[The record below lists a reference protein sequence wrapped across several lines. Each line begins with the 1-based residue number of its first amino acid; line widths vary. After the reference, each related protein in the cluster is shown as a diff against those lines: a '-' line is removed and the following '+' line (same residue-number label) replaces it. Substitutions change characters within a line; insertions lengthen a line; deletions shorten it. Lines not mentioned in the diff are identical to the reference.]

1 MTYAQMAQY
10 RDFLP
15 KVLYMP
21 ASMWP
26 AHESQS
32 FAPAVEA
39 AQKEFFAAFKAA
51 SINPDNGASLAWDPA
66 MVVIDALNKLPG
78 GASAAQLR
86 SYLATA
92 KGFAGV
98 NGLYDFAKV
107 PQRGLDEED
116 CVVTLWD
123 SAKKAWK
130 VVSEPAGIP
139 IKRGQSSQR
148 PVERAHD
155 RNSNPARRPPRQGPD
170 RDPARLP
177 L

>member
-1 MTYAQMAQY
+1 
-10 RDFLP
+10 
-15 KVLYMP
+15 MP
-21 ASMWP
+21 ASRWP

-32 FAPAVEA
+32 LAPAVEA

-86 SYLATA
+86 SYLAPA

-107 PQRGLDEED
+107 PQPGLVEED
-116 CVVTLWD
+116 AVGTLWA
-123 SAKKAWK
+123 SANKAGA
-130 VVSEPAGIP
+130 VAGEPARI
-139 IKRGQSSQR
+139 
-148 PVERAHD
+148 H
-155 RNSNPARRPPRQGPD
+155 
-170 RDPARLP
+170 
-177 L
+177 